1 MLAIATAGVWL
12 MAGAWAA
19 ERAPAAM
26 ADKPVSPGIASSA
39 QGPTLGSSALPS
51 DPRFSPISL
60 RRLLP
65 PRLLG
70 AWAAEIFEFPRK
82 FSNLPESLRLRY
94 LDLGKG

>member
-1 MLAIATAGVWL
+1 
-12 MAGAWAA
+12 MA
-19 ERAPAAM
+19 E
-26 ADKPVSPGIASSA
+26 KPVSPGIASSA

-70 AWAAEIFEFPRK
+70 RWGFQGNGAATGPASVRVTAVSDVCGNAHQRQAQGKPEQLGAGFSQAEF
-82 FSNLPESLRLRY
+82 FL
-94 LDLGKG
+94 